1 MVHSS
6 ARTRRCKR
14 FKFETYTNAGRQIQ
28 DVTGE
33 FYACTLDRVACKKSE
48 IACLGLC
55 AGVDGTQ
62 YHHDFATIVSL
73 TELSEFVLGDDFNNS
88 APANCSVKN
97 VVLELDTFAGGDSFK
112 TFAARTR
119 TRSGMT
125 AIGAHARAYAHALTI
140 LF

>member
-1 MVHSS
+1 M
-6 ARTRRCKR
+6 
-14 FKFETYTNAGRQIQ
+14 
-28 DVTGE
+28 TGE